1 MFKREE
7 RQREG
12 EEKRREEKKNKNQS
26 RHNVHAVMSGRM
38 KEREET
44 VVI

>member
-12 EEKRREEKKNKNQS
+12 EEKKKKNQS
-26 RHNVHAVMSGRM
+26 RHNVRVVMSGRM